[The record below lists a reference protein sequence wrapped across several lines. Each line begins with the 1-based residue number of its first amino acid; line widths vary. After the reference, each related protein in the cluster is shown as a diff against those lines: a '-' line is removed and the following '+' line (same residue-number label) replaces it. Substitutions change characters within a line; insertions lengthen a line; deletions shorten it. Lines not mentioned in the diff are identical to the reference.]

1 MFADTLTN
9 DTEEHLMH
17 VKEKHLLLTHA
28 FTNACIWDI
37 HISLL
42 AKKTHK
48 YWCVLF
54 QRMNGI
60 FNPRQSD

>member
-17 VKEKHLLLTHA
+17 VKEKHLLLMHA

-42 AKKTHK
+42 AKKIISTGT
-48 YWCVLF
+48 F
-54 QRMNGI
+54 QHENSKNEWY
-60 FNPRQSD
+60 F

>member
-42 AKKTHK
+42 AKKLISTGASFFK
-48 YWCVLF
+48 E
-54 QRMNGI
+54 
-60 FNPRQSD
+60 